1 MPSHLNNGF
10 ELLQGNPIFEGKILG
25 GCIDTIFDMFDNG
38 RYTDSVKLCEKYE
51 LFPSAKEWKEHILL
65 LETSEEKMSAQKYEK
80 ALKELKK
87 RGVFDAV
94 NGVLIGKPVN
104 ECNYQEYKKLLINI
118 IDDPSIPIVCN
129 LNVGHTTPRCIVP
142 FNEHAVIDVNKQT
155 ITFVG

>member
-1 MPSHLNNGF
+1 M
-10 ELLQGNPIFEGKILG
+10 
-25 GCIDTIFDMFDNG
+25 
-38 RYTDSVKLCEKYE
+38 
-51 LFPSAKEWKEHILL
+51 FPSAKEWKEHILL